1 MKFYK
6 VVRVGERGRDENESH
21 YRPLMRIILICI
33 RYMLAPLFFLLA
45 PNDQIRGRTF
55 GYKNGLP
62 YAKSVLDKTRN
73 CGIILPIPT
82 RNMIML
88 HLTFF
93 ALLILFVVAC
103 MAALLSTIMQFYV
116 GTLFAIG
123 YMVITGYAMQKI
135 HDLILK

>member
-1 MKFYK
+1 M
-6 VVRVGERGRDENESH
+6 
-21 YRPLMRIILICI
+21 
-33 RYMLAPLFFLLA
+33 LA

-55 GYKNGLP
+55 GYKNGLA
-62 YAKSVLDKTRN
+62 YAKSVLDRIAY

-82 RNMIML
+82 KDMPML

-103 MAALLSTIMQFYV
+103 MAALMSTIMQFYV

-123 YMVITGYAMQKI
+123 YMIITGYAMQKI